1 MISIVDNNRAA
12 LIDPVGTR
20 VVRVI
25 LLIRTEFML
34 TVLQWSGWIIQGY
47 NSSSVA
53 MGALGKELF
62 TFGKPYYLVGLS
74 FFIGLSF
81 PIPFWFD
88 YKLAKKGSWISNA
101 AEFIN
106 TPIISLYIGYL
117 PYSVNGQWWSC
128 VVIGFLSQWW
138 ARTRHP
144 KWFKKYNYLTS
155 AALDGGSQ
163 VILFILSFAVFGAS
177 GNAVPFPN
185 W

>member
-1 MISIVDNNRAA
+1 MHTIVNNNREA

-20 VVRVI
+20 V
-25 LLIRTEFML
+25 
-34 TVLQWSGWIIQGY
+34 WSGWIIQSY

-53 MGALGKELF
+53 MGAFGRELF
-62 TFGKPYYLVGLS
+62 TYGKPYYLIGFA
-74 FFIGLSF
+74 FFIGLAF
-81 PIPFWFD
+81 PFPFWIA
-88 YKLAKKGSWISNA
+88 YKLAKKDSWIARA
-101 AEFIN
+101 AAFIN
-106 TPIISLYIGYL
+106 TPIIALYIGYL

-128 VVIGFLSQWW
+128 LVIGVLSQWW
-138 ARTRHP
+138 ARTQRP

-177 GNAVPFPN
+177 GNSVAFPN